1 MLNKNYKNVL
11 KATMKYLVVA
21 FIYMLIF
28 LAIIF
33 ILFGKNINKYVSL
46 VNLIS
51 IKTNNE
57 ILENITIDLDNK
69 NLINYPYYGMKYA
82 SLEIKDLKINM
93 PVFFGDTMSILK
105 KGIGHSSGSYF
116 PGEGGSILYMGHN
129 NKNMLR
135 NLVDIKNEAII
146 TVKTSYGIFNYKV
159 FKTDIINYTEIDKVP
174 INRDKEIL
182 MIYTC
187 YPKNAIGHTTKR
199 FVAYASLEGE
209 SVNEK

>member
-1 MLNKNYKNVL
+1 
-11 KATMKYLVVA
+11 MKYLVVA

-82 SLEIKDLKINM
+82 SLEIKDLKDKNGKRKKSDETEM
-93 PVFFGDTMSILK
+93 LGTVPSIIQAAL
-105 KGIGHSSGSYF
+105 
-116 PGEGGSILYMGHN
+116 L
-129 NKNMLR
+129 
-135 NLVDIKNEAII
+135 
-146 TVKTSYGIFNYKV
+146 
-159 FKTDIINYTEIDKVP
+159 
-174 INRDKEIL
+174 NR
-182 MIYTC
+182 
-187 YPKNAIGHTTKR
+187 
-199 FVAYASLEGE
+199 
-209 SVNEK
+209 

>member
-69 NLINYPYYGMKYA
+69 NLINYPYYGIRV
-82 SLEIKDLKINM
+82 E
-93 PVFFGDTMSILK
+93 
-105 KGIGHSSGSYF
+105 HSHLCR
-116 PGEGGSILYMGHN
+116 PW
-129 NKNMLR
+129 
-135 NLVDIKNEAII
+135 
-146 TVKTSYGIFNYKV
+146 
-159 FKTDIINYTEIDKVP
+159 
-174 INRDKEIL
+174 
-182 MIYTC
+182 
-187 YPKNAIGHTTKR
+187 
-199 FVAYASLEGE
+199 
-209 SVNEK
+209 